1 MRASRGSAMK
11 NAFTIPSL
19 LLIHDPGLRMKMYLA
34 PGTVTAAEDKFILG
48 EQASCSAGPDTR

>member
-1 MRASRGSAMK
+1 MT

-19 LLIHDPGLRMKMYLA
+19 LLNHDPGLRMKMYLA